1 MGWNRM
7 GRGEALLFLRVM
19 ASVLL
24 DSLASKHSILIWI
37 RKIANL
43 EALLRRESHFP
54 PGPGL

>member
-1 MGWNRM
+1 M

-24 DSLASKHSILIWI
+24 VSLSSERGILIWKK
-37 RKIANL
+37 REIANL